1 LQPLFEIFASSK
13 NIVMSD
19 FYNKKIDF
27 KAIKIDEKLSRVKK
41 QKKIKLRIS
50 IISLF

>member
-1 LQPLFEIFASSK
+1 
-13 NIVMSD
+13 MSD

-41 QKKIKLRIS
+41 QKKILQENVK
-50 IISLF
+50 SL